1 MNNLSYYFEGSLM
14 AQFSDLR
21 LIEARR
27 LAGFNTRAEVVRR
40 FGWCR
45 STYDAHENGMSN
57 FNFVTA
63 EKYAQAFNVSAH
75 WLYFGEMR
83 LNPKIAIDLR
93 QQQIIPTIVK

>member
-1 MNNLSYYFEGSLM
+1 M

-27 LAGFNTRAEVVRR
+27 LAGFNSRAEVIRR

-45 STYDAHENGMSN
+45 STYDSHENGMSN

-63 EKYAQAFNVSAH
+63 EKYAQAFNISAH
-75 WLYFGEMR
+75 WLYFGDVT
-83 LNPKIAIDLR
+83 LNTQISTDLKR
-93 QQQIIPTIVK
+93 QPAFTTIVL

>member
-1 MNNLSYYFEGSLM
+1 MNNLSYYVEGSLM
-14 AQFSDLR
+14 SQFSDLR

-63 EKYAQAFNVSAH
+63 EKYAQAFNEPTKRGDPVCQRTAH
-75 WLYFGEMR
+75 FRIYHT
-83 LNPKIAIDLR
+83 A
-93 QQQIIPTIVK
+93 

>member
-1 MNNLSYYFEGSLM
+1 M

-21 LIEARR
+21 LIQARR
-27 LAGFNTRAEVVRR
+27 LAGFNTRAEVIRR

-45 STYDAHENGMSN
+45 STYDSHENGISN

-75 WLYFGEMR
+75 WLYSGEMQ
-83 LNPKIAIDLR
+83 LNPKNAIDLK
-93 QQQIIPTIVK
+93 QQQITTTVI